1 MTNKDFEILDGIID
15 NNKLYFITQS
25 FGEYLD
31 GTLRDSLNEFIHD
44 YKVEEIDPNLDND
57 DWDNEEDIIYN
68 IFWQLIPFL
77 KKKYH
82 DVFYDYYMGYHTQRE
97 NINESQDKRLFG
109 ELPNSVKRRMTER
122 DFDILD
128 DVIHNNKRYYVAQDF
143 DRYLEGNLRD
153 SLNEFIHDYKLEEI
167 NQDLDY
173 DDLDDEENIKY
184 KIFWQLIPFLEKK
197 YHDLLYDYHMEYH
210 GRSGNVNES
219 SDNKRKHLYRRV
231 GEIEDVLNEFEDLF
245 TVTAKGLNKDGFIH
259 ATSMFIGDILAGRL
273 EEKETDFD
281 YVTFRNQIKRF
292 VETHFY
298 EELSDFYNK
307 HKKQLTES
315 QDERLFGELPNS
327 LKRRLEPDDFE
338 YFDRELTHYIL
349 YTPPVNKFDDF
360 SSVVIGDL
368 LHDFIMDK
376 KVDEIETEED
386 PDYGVVYNE
395 ESRNKIMG
403 MYWDLKPIL
412 IKKYKDRLYK
422 AWERKK
428 SISL

>member
-31 GTLRDSLNEFIHD
+31 GTLRDSLNEFIRE

-77 KKKYH
+77 
-82 DVFYDYYMGYHTQRE
+82 
-97 NINESQDKRLFG
+97 
-109 ELPNSVKRRMTER
+109 
-122 DFDILD
+122 
-128 DVIHNNKRYYVAQDF
+128 
-143 DRYLEGNLRD
+143 
-153 SLNEFIHDYKLEEI
+153 
-167 NQDLDY
+167 
-173 DDLDDEENIKY
+173 
-184 KIFWQLIPFLEKK
+184 EKK

-210 GRSGNVNES
+210 GRSGNINES
-219 SDNKRKHLYRRV
+219 QY
-231 GEIEDVLNEFEDLF
+231 
-245 TVTAKGLNKDGFIH
+245 
-259 ATSMFIGDILAGRL
+259 
-273 EEKETDFD
+273 
-281 YVTFRNQIKRF
+281 
-292 VETHFY
+292 
-298 EELSDFYNK
+298 
-307 HKKQLTES
+307 
-315 QDERLFGELPNS
+315 ERLFGELPNS
-327 LKRRLEPDDFE
+327 LKRRLTQDDFE
-338 YFDRELTHYIL
+338 YFDKELRYYIVSQ
-349 YTPPVNKFDDF
+349 PPVDKFEDF

-428 SISL
+428 IN

>member
-1 MTNKDFEILDGIID
+1 MKFIIT
-15 NNKLYFITQS
+15 K
-25 FGEYLD
+25 
-31 GTLRDSLNEFIHD
+31 
-44 YKVEEIDPNLDND
+44 EEID
-57 DWDNEEDIIYN
+57 
-68 IFWQLIPFL
+68 LIPP
-77 KKKYH
+77 
-82 DVFYDYYMGYHTQRE
+82 VVR
-97 NINESQDKRLFG
+97 
-109 ELPNSVKRRMTER
+109 RRMTER

-128 DVIHNNKRYYVAQDF
+128 DVIRNNKRYYVAQDF
-143 DRYLEGNLRD
+143 NRYLEGNLRD
-153 SLNEFIHDYKLEEI
+153 SLNEFIHDYKIEEI
-167 NQDLDY
+167 NRYLDY

-210 GRSGNVNES
+210 GRRGNVNES
-219 SDNKRKHLYRRV
+219 SDNKKKHLYRRI
-231 GEIEDVLNEFEDLF
+231 GEIEDVFNDNEFEDLF
-245 TVTAKGLNKDGFIH
+245 IRTAKNLNKDGFIH

-273 EEKETDFD
+273 EEKGVDFD
-281 YVTFRNQIKRF
+281 YVTLRNQIKRF

-298 EELSDFYNK
+298 EELNDFYRKNK
-307 HKKQLTES
+307 KPLTES
-315 QDERLFGELPNS
+315 QYERLFGELPNS
-327 LKRRLEPDDFE
+327 LKRRLTQDDFK
-338 YFDRELTHYIL
+338 YFDDNISSYIL
-349 YTPPVNKFDDF
+349 STPPTDDFKDF

-428 SISL
+428 SL

>member
-1 MTNKDFEILDGIID
+1 M
-15 NNKLYFITQS
+15 
-25 FGEYLD
+25 EYHRRR
-31 GTLRDSLNEFIHD
+31 GN
-44 YKVEEIDPNLDND
+44 V
-57 DWDNEEDIIYN
+57 
-68 IFWQLIPFL
+68 
-77 KKKYH
+77 
-82 DVFYDYYMGYHTQRE
+82 
-97 NINESQDKRLFG
+97 NESKENLYNFIPS
-109 ELPNSVKRRMTER
+109 EIKRRMTER
-122 DFDILD
+122 DLGILYDIID
-128 DVIHNNKRYYVAQDF
+128 KNKRF
-143 DRYLEGNLRD
+143 DLNNPFDKYLDINLRD
-153 SLNEFIHDYKLEEI
+153 SLGEFIHEYTVAKIDP
-167 NQDLDY
+167 NLDG
-173 DDLDDEENIKY
+173 DEWTSEENKIY
-184 KIFWQLIPFLEKK
+184 KIFWELMPFLKKK
-197 YHDLLYDYHMEYH
+197 YYDDLYDYYMEYH

-315 QDERLFGELPNS
+315 QDEKLFGELPNS
-327 LKRRLEPDDFE
+327 IKRRLEPGDFE

-349 YTPPVNKFDDF
+349 STPPVNKFDDF

-428 SISL
+428 LM